1 MVRSN
6 GHSDDDLVRRLLA
19 GEESAFV
26 LLYRRWQGPIYRF
39 ALHMSGNGSIA
50 EDVTQ
55 EVFMSLIREGS
66 RFDPELGSISAYLF
80 GIARNQVRKRYDRD
94 RHLVPLP
101 ESAVG
106 ASEGKPANG
115 NGTHPQLI
123 VAPVDLSR
131 GETIARVREA
141 VLSLPEHYREV
152 AALCDL
158 QEMSYEEAALAL
170 NCAVGT
176 VRSRLHRAR
185 ALLAEKL
192 AERQTPEAKLAA
204 GGVKR

>member
-1 MVRSN
+1 
-6 GHSDDDLVRRLLA
+6 
-19 GEESAFV
+19 
-26 LLYRRWQGPIYRF
+26 
-39 ALHMSGNGSIA
+39 
-50 EDVTQ
+50 
-55 EVFMSLIREGS
+55 
-66 RFDPELGSISAYLF
+66 
-80 GIARNQVRKRYDRD
+80 
-94 RHLVPLP
+94 
-101 ESAVG
+101 
-106 ASEGKPANG
+106 
-115 NGTHPQLI
+115 
-123 VAPVDLSR
+123 
-131 GETIARVREA
+131 
-141 VLSLPEHYREV
+141 LPEHYREV